1 MAHIETK
8 DPFGFVGSHVVR
20 RRPRQQGEEHGWLT
34 RYDQALDCY
43 TLFVPGGGEP
53 RPLARGEVMKFLS
66 ASNIELHDDDQATFP
81 PPVENKTSRFVGVPI
96 RRPCQHVGEE
106 DSSDDD
112 NVNEDVRGHVT
123 CFLPFAARYRVE
135 YEDGSVDELTESAL
149 IDGMI
154 ALLTSPFF
162 SSPSRRKTRNSL
174 RRTRSSVDFSDEDE
188 SLSPGRRKRPRTSV
202 SDAELIPSGSVV
214 VVDLAD
220 DEQKEGD
227 ATVVE
232 PTTGGQAETGAVPN
246 ILEMLSRGRGDI
258 PGNGVERRSMLE
270 ETGEPRE
277 ELILIDG
284 GDVADQDTGLANEEK
299 TEQSKQATGASIE
312 PSDAEDKKKVVPF
325 YIIDKKPHEAIRP
338 LPKRTLAYEL
348 MRASLLNVLDLREA
362 NGVKRAMQCDL
373 LRNPDIK
380 DRDAVNRFVQAEGFV
395 VLNHLLTSFAEEEEG
410 EKSDE
415 DDNEDGNEEGADAAK
430 EKLQTR
436 MQRDDELLQLLKI
449 VAMLPMPTRN
459 QVMDTGIGKT
469 IGFLGKPSGPPGRDT
484 PLPKCIR
491 ALAKWIRTK
500 WTQHITQSE
509 PERTPP
515 SGRAPNRSQQQQSRR
530 GGKNGRP
537 SRQLNARQPVPRRQ
551 ASSTTRMAPAEI
563 PEPMDS
569 TPIPRVNRLR
579 QTAPPPPQQPVA
591 TATAAAA
598 PPRRVSGGLKP
609 DWMRQKENL
618 SRSRFCINDNT
629 NVDTRLYRGNR
640 VRPITNVPVMSASQV
655 AGAQD
660 SRSDQSE
667 AAGGPD
673 GVFGRSQRLRFG
685 KQWGR
690 QEFKIDDPPNFVA
703 QPSYA
708 RPQYPGP
715 YTAPPPTSRSSRRV
729 PPRSIL
735 RRVSKYNDE
744 PAIEEGG
751 NEMAGDS

>member
-43 TLFVPGGGEP
+43 TLFVPDGGEP
-53 RPLARGEVMKFLS
+53 RQLARGEVMKFLS

-96 RRPCQHVGEE
+96 RRPRQHVGEE

-112 NVNEDVRGHVT
+112 NVDEDVRGHVT

-162 SSPSRRKTRNSL
+162 SSPSRRKTRSSL

-188 SLSPGRRKRPRTSV
+188 SLSPGRRKRPRASA
-202 SDAELIPSGSVV
+202 SDVELIPSGPVA
-214 VVDLAD
+214 VVDLAN
-220 DEQKEGD
+220 DERKEGD

-246 ILEMLSRGRGDI
+246 ILEMLSGGRGDI
-258 PGNGVERRSMLE
+258 PSNGVERRSMLG
-270 ETGEPRE
+270 ETGEPLE

-284 GDVADQDTGLANEEK
+284 GEVADQDTGLENEK
-299 TEQSKQATGASIE
+299 IGQSKQVAGASIE

-325 YIIDKKPHEAIRP
+325 YVIDRKPHEAVRP

-348 MRASLLNVLDLREA
+348 LRASLLNVLDLREA
-362 NGVKRAMQCDL
+362 SGVKRAMQWDL

-395 VLNHLLTSFAEEEEG
+395 VLNHLLTSFAEEDEG

-415 DDNEDGNEEGADAAK
+415 DGNEEGVDAAK
-430 EKLQTR
+430 EKLQMR
-436 MQRDDELLQLLKI
+436 LQRDGELLQLLKI
-449 VAMLPMPTRN
+449 VAMLPMPTRD

-509 PERTPP
+509 PERAPP
-515 SGRAPNRSQQQQSRR
+515 SRRASNRSQQQQSRR

-537 SRQLNARQPVPRRQ
+537 SRQLNARQPAPRRQ
-551 ASSTTRMAPAEI
+551 ASSVTRMTPAEI
-563 PEPMDS
+563 PEPDS
-569 TPIPRVNRLR
+569 TPIPRVNRPR

-591 TATAAAA
+591 TATAAAPPPA

-609 DWMRQKENL
+609 DWMRQKESL

-629 NVDTRLYRGNR
+629 NVDTRLYQDTRM
-640 VRPITNVPVMSASQV
+640 RPITNVPVTSASQV
-655 AGAQD
+655 AGARVG
-660 SRSDQSE
+660 RSDQSE

-703 QPSYA
+703 LPSYA

-715 YTAPPPTSRSSRRV
+715 YTVPPPASRSSRRV
-729 PPRSIL
+729 PPRPIL

-744 PAIEEGG
+744 PAIEGGG
-751 NEMAGDS
+751 NESPADS